1 MKNFIDI
8 EDEAQLKKV
17 RKLIN
22 MYSKKFHSLDDETLL
37 ILREELNY
45 ILEVRSQAYM
55 DQNEV

>member
-1 MKNFIDI
+1 MKNFIEIDLNP
-8 EDEAQLKKV
+8 EDHKALH
-17 RKLIN
+17 KLVV

-55 DQNEV
+55 DTK

>member
-8 EDEAQLKKV
+8 ALSPEDPKALH
-17 RKLIN
+17 KLVV
-22 MYSKKFHSLDDETLL
+22 MYTKKFHSLDDETLL

-55 DQNEV
+55 DTK